1 MASRNTFYLDNGTL
15 LLLTSACLWVA
26 HTRRTDGRQRW
37 CLCGRLCVCLCASK
51 VNVVVTV
58 LESFVVAVSQDE
70 WMTVRMLV
78 PYILVWYCE

>member
-26 HTRRTDGRQRW
+26 HTRSTDGRQRL

-78 PYILVWYCE
+78 PYILVL

>member
-1 MASRNTFYLDNGTL
+1 M
-15 LLLTSACLWVA
+15 
-26 HTRRTDGRQRW
+26 
-37 CLCGRLCVCLCASK
+37 
-51 VNVVVTV
+51 NVVVTV

>member
-1 MASRNTFYLDNGTL
+1 MGGT
-15 LLLTSACLWVA
+15 
-26 HTRRTDGRQRW
+26 HEEHGRTTEMVSV
-37 CLCGRLCVCLCASK
+37 CGRLCVCLCASK